1 MEERHKNRIQ
11 DNLSFLVKVRNSS
24 DYEQISMFYVQD
36 RDYAIL
42 LIMSRYP
49 H

>member
-24 DYEQISMFYVQD
+24 DYEQIS
-36 RDYAIL
+36 IL
-42 LIMSRYP
+42 GFTCRTQITIVSDQSW
-49 H
+49 

>member
-24 DYEQISMFYVQD
+24 DYEQIS
-36 RDYAIL
+36 IL
-42 LIMSRYP
+42 CVTCRTQITIVSAQSW
-49 H
+49 